1 MRLDKLNSLPID
13 DFINDIMQIQDK
25 YPNNGLSSNFELLV
39 SDSIYLQINHNLLP
53 MIQKYVIL
61 KVRKFL
67 PDNKN
72 MKITS
77 KGQVTIPVEI
87 REKLGLTPNTEVEFE
102 VIGDS
107 VYLKKATVKPTPG
120 KSLVEM
126 MRDKATV
133 KMTTD
138 EIMTLTRQD

>member
-1 MRLDKLNSLPID
+1 
-13 DFINDIMQIQDK
+13 
-25 YPNNGLSSNFELLV
+25 
-39 SDSIYLQINHNLLP
+39 IYLRINHNLLP
-53 MIQKYVIL
+53 MIEKYVIL

-67 PDNKN
+67 PYNKN

-126 MRDKATV
+126 MRGKATV